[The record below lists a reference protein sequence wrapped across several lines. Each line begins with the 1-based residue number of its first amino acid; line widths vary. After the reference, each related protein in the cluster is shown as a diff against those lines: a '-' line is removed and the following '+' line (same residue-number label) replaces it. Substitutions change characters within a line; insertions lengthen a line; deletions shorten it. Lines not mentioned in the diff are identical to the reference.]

1 MFCIIKQGG
10 TTMYNTREN
19 NLAIAKRYVDGEIS
33 SLEAAKLLG
42 GARDTIYY
50 WAKEYKRSIG
60 DTSVPPKSYKAK
72 ETKTTSIKDEVANE
86 DEISR
91 LSSLTKEELI
101 DEVIKAKVGEARAKK
116 GYEVKGGG
124 ANQEYVILSNKNT
137 K

>member
-1 MFCIIKQGG
+1 MRQGG
-10 TTMYNTREN
+10 TTMHNTREQ
-19 NLAIAKRYVDGEIS
+19 NLDIARRFTNGEITRK
-33 SLEAAKLLG
+33 EAQAMIG
-42 GARDTIYY
+42 GGRNSVYY

-60 DTSVPPKSYKAK
+60 DTSVPPKQYQPGQ
-72 ETKTTSIKDEVANE
+72 TIKDEVANE

-91 LSSLTKEELI
+91 LSSLSKEELI

-124 ANQEYVILSNKNT
+124 ANKEYVILNNKNT